1 MGKEIEGERREVKF
15 WLKVSINKG
24 LREQG
29 LREQGEKERKEVLAK
44 SIKKKKRVNEL
55 GGKGVWLKV
64 LKRKKG

>member
-29 LREQGEKERKEVLAK
+29 EKERKEVLTK